1 MSKSII
7 NYDDLADYLVFLLG
21 EEPLKVSQ
29 MAVKLI
35 NDFNMEK
42 KELGISEETT
52 LINKEL
58 NMVKWDEGFVIPAIY
73 EEVLEGTYLGN
84 DWKPKPKSM
93 EENKVQKWVLEKV
106 RFYNS

>member
-29 MAVKLI
+29 TAVKLI
-35 NDFNMEK
+35 NDFDKEK
-42 KELGISEETT
+42 KDLDISEETS
-52 LINKEL
+52 LINKQL
-58 NMVKWDEGFVIPAIY
+58 NIVKWDEGFVLPAIY

-84 DWKPKPKSM
+84 DWLPQSM
-93 EENKVQKWVLEKV
+93 EEKKVQKWVLKKV
-106 RFYNS
+106 KGYNI